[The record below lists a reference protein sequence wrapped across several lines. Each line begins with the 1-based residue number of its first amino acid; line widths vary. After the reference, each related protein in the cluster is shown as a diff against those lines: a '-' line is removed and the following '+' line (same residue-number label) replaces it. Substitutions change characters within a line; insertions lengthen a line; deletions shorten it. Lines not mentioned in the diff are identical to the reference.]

1 MQQTKEERDA
11 IIANAVREAKANVE
25 KLNSGPMAHTL
36 RRRAALEKK
45 QSRRR

>member
-1 MQQTKEERDA
+1 MQQSKEERDA
-11 IIANAVREAKANVE
+11 IIAKAVAEANANVK

-36 RRRAALEKK
+36 KRRAALEKK